1 VGSVA
6 TGSGARS
13 VLPGV
18 VLAGAVGFL
27 AVAVVTGTSVRS
39 VAVLTV
45 LATIAARV
53 RPAYIA
59 WPKLIS
65 ALVLVILFIPIRRY
79 ALPVN
84 LPFQLE
90 PYRIFVFML
99 VLVWVGS
106 LLVDPR
112 VRVRRTGFEGPLAL
126 IVGASVA
133 SIVANPW
140 RVSQLSSEVNK
151 KLMFFLSFLLILYV
165 TTSVIRRLDNIELL
179 TKTLVSGG
187 AVVAAFAI
195 VEARTGFNVFNHLA
209 RVVPLLRPQAD
220 MALSGADMKRFGAAS
235 TRVFASAQHPIALS
249 AALVMLTPLAIYL
262 ARRYRQRRWL
272 LCALLLGVAVAS
284 TVSRTGIT
292 MLIVVVLVFLWLR
305 PTETRRMWPALIP
318 ALLCVHFVLP
328 GTLGSLKQAFLPHGG
343 LVAEQKSAA
352 GTSGSG
358 RIADLRPALRQWR
371 VQPLTGMGYGTRVV
385 DASPTQPQA
394 NILDDQWL
402 GTLLET
408 GALGAFGWLWLF
420 IRSVRRFGKEAKR
433 DDSDRGWLLASI
445 AAGIAAYAIGM
456 LTYDAFSFIQVT
468 FLLFI
473 LIGLGS
479 ALMAET
485 PTPLAAKERRALS
498 NSFGGAFG
506 RNGNRGVSG

>member
-1 VGSVA
+1 VSSVA

-27 AVAVVTGTSVRS
+27 AVAVVTGTSIRS
-39 VAVLTV
+39 VAALTV

-59 WPKLIS
+59 WPKLIA
-65 ALVLVILFIPIRRY
+65 ALVLIILFIPIRRY
-79 ALPVN
+79 ALPVT

-90 PYRIFVFML
+90 PYRIFVFLL

-112 VRVRRTGFEGPLAL
+112 VRARRTGFEGPLLL
-126 IVGASVA
+126 IVGASMA

-179 TKTLVSGG
+179 IKTLVVGG

-209 RVVPLLRPQAD
+209 RVFPLLRPEQD
-220 MALSGADMKRFGAAS
+220 PSLMGPDMKRFGAAT

-249 AALVMLTPLAIYL
+249 AALVMLTPLAVYL

-272 LCALLLGVAVAS
+272 ACTLLLGVAVAS

-318 ALLCVHFVLP
+318 ALLCIHFVLP
-328 GTLGSLKQAFLPHGG
+328 GTLGSLKQAFLPRGG
-343 LVAEQKSAA
+343 IVAEQKSAA

-358 RIADLRPALRQWR
+358 RIADLRPALRQWKL
-371 VQPLTGMGYGTRVV
+371 QPLVGQGYGTRVV
-385 DASPTQPQA
+385 NASTPTPGPLA

-408 GALGAFGWLWLF
+408 GAVGVFGWLWLF
-420 IRSVRRFGKEAKR
+420 TRSIRRFGKEAKR

-445 AAGIAAYAIGM
+445 AAGLAAYAIGM
-456 LTYDAFSFIQVT
+456 LTYDSFSFIQVT

-473 LIGLGS
+473 FLGLGS
-479 ALMAET
+479 ALMAE
-485 PTPLAAKERRALS
+485 PPMPRAVLEPRPRRGRSAGLTV
-498 NSFGGAFG
+498 GG
-506 RNGNRGVSG
+506 RP